1 MSNSSPRSNGQNQP
15 EFSPSHS
22 FDLSTHEDDDE
33 HAESGDYS
41 SRMKE
46 LFADEEEQSDTH
58 QNGYADSDSDESDEF
73 LYTGA
78 DADVSIG
85 YKDRL
90 RDVLGPDNED
100 DDDAVAHDVEH
111 SLITQG
117 VRLDDDEP
125 LSHEISSNE
134 LLQSSHGPGL
144 DSPKLDSLLS
154 PLNDSS
160 GLARPFLH
168 PTVSRLRSYTPQ
180 GSRVPSSSSA
190 VTQSNMLP
198 GTSPSPSH
206 FSSISR
212 VSSLSNLRTN
222 ENSDVAEGKRRQV
235 EQDVFHW
242 TELRNISHHIYS
254 SYSSKASS
262 MLGAASGSP
271 TVLAANGL
279 ICIGTDDGKICVYDF
294 KQTLKCICVN
304 TTTEKPVGA
313 VTALALSHD
322 HTYIASG
329 HSTGHIQLFDLKN
342 PQSPARLVPPTT
354 LNIVASG
361 RKEGHIEG
369 SRIVNIGFVA
379 ARHTALV
386 SADEHG
392 LSFYHSLGKVLFVE
406 APDILRI
413 LGKYPLD
420 GSVESNAPH
429 DKQMLTPTPSRSK
442 KRSRYT
448 VLGMMPLP
456 LGTTSHPT
464 DSYNIIAL
472 LTPSKLVVVGLKPS
486 PKTWFKCPRKVDGD
500 MESSSKS
507 KWRGTLCWFPS
518 VLPTESKEEGMSK
531 IANGQS
537 AATPSSPMLAYS
549 WGHLLKV
556 LRVFESKLKQTVK
569 NSRTGK
575 ASLIEI
581 GSIAY
586 EDIGKHF
593 FEEEVL
599 AMQWLNINQTVV
611 LTASTLQVFDVS
623 LLKVVESVKFDGLS
637 LVSPSLKLT
646 VSGASS
652 YSHSVGDV
660 AHSLKT
666 YKGKIFTLG
675 RQHVQVG
682 TLLTWADK
690 ILALVEEG
698 DFLNAIELTR
708 SYYLGETKGNTNGL
722 PSNMEQ
728 RRKVIG
734 QKMRDLMVAS
744 TRYAFSEDR
753 MTDETHIT
761 PDGRGVDRT
770 TLFENLVSTCCRA
783 CIALDNYDF
792 LFEDLFQNYD
802 DCGITRIYLTQL
814 ECFILDNEIRY
825 IPPRITQRLVAMH
838 DEENCPE
845 HVERII
851 WHIEPEC
858 LDINQAITLCQ
869 THHLYDA
876 LIYVYTRALR
886 DYVAPVVELLELI
899 RRVYQ
904 HRRRRMEFTRNSSSQ
919 QEDAELE
926 PLILNAYKVYPYLAN
941 VLLGLTYPSEDPLPE
956 EEALQAKKDVY
967 SFLFFGRSS
976 IWPPGEGGKLVLT
989 ADEEGGVEPTF
1000 PYVRQLLR
1008 FDAES
1013 FLHSLDLAFEDSYL
1027 NDESQDV
1034 SRLVIVRVLLE
1045 ILSSGQIS
1053 SVTATFINIFIARNV
1068 PKYPQFLHIAPSALH
1083 TILVGL
1089 AEDPDPTTR
1098 EDRQLAAEFLLSVYN
1113 PHESER
1119 ILQLFKEAGFYRI
1132 LRTWY
1137 CHDEKWI
1144 PLLSTYLEDPD
1155 LSPFDIFYNIDD
1167 VFNSSGSSSELIA
1180 FMSKMTPQ
1188 LLTKSAT
1195 NTASLLDKHA
1205 PELHDSAIESLGEDA
1220 EEERLSYLRQL
1231 LGPPE
1236 DHEEYEQPIH
1246 TTHPSHNVSKM
1257 LCNMYI
1263 TLQCKFSSKD
1273 VIRALKYLPQELPDW
1288 DKVVA
1293 TCESSEVFDAAM
1305 WTLNFRGRPM
1315 DAVAKAEAFD
1325 KLLTLRLVDTF
1336 SETNIENLMASINAV
1351 VEQLETVGRT
1361 GISICLESSQSS
1373 ANPDVP
1379 LEDIWFRL
1387 LSSQIHCVQSVSSC
1401 CSPNVLS
1408 GQQHAPED
1416 DPLLQSQYDCLNS
1429 LRSLIQETFS
1439 ALVSVSSTRAVSFPR
1454 LFSRLVNSATQSH
1467 TSTPTHYNEFRSILT
1482 SMLESYRS
1490 DGDMLIIT
1498 KHLIDRDVFDTM
1510 ADVAKQQARGWSPS
1524 TRICSACRKPVFI
1537 EGLKTSPRQ
1546 ETERIQFIVSRTGSI
1561 YHSTCSFPG
1570 T

>member
-1 MSNSSPRSNGQNQP
+1 M
-15 EFSPSHS
+15 
-22 FDLSTHEDDDE
+22 HEDDDE
-33 HAESGDYS
+33 HGESGDYA

-46 LFADEEEQSDTH
+46 LFTDEEDHSESQ
-58 QNGYADSDSDESDEF
+58 QNGHADSDSDESEDAF

-90 RDVLGPDNED
+90 RDVLGPDHNDEED
-100 DDDAVAHDVEH
+100 TDAHEVER
-111 SLITQG
+111 SLIIEG
-117 VRLDDDEP
+117 AHSDDDEP
-125 LSHEISSNE
+125 LSHEVSSSDILPE
-134 LLQSSHGPGL
+134 TGF
-144 DSPKLDSLLS
+144 DSPKSNHHLL
-154 PLNDSS
+154 PFNDSS

-180 GSRVPSSSSA
+180 GSRVPSSSSV

-212 VSSLSNLRTN
+212 MSSISNLHTN
-222 ENSDVAEGKRRQV
+222 DTSEIAEGKRKQA

-254 SYSSKASS
+254 AYSSKASS
-262 MLGAASGSP
+262 ILGAASSSP

-294 KQTLKCICVN
+294 KQTLKCICAN
-304 TTTEKPVGA
+304 TTLEKPIGA

-322 HTYIASG
+322 HTYVASG

-342 PQSPARLVPPTT
+342 PHTPARFVPPTT
-354 LNIVASG
+354 LNVVASG

-369 SRIVNIGFVA
+369 SRIVSIGFVA

-420 GSVESNAPH
+420 GPVGSTVQDRQALAP
-429 DKQMLTPTPSRSK
+429 PPSSRPK

-456 LGTTSHPT
+456 LGTSSHPT
-464 DSYNIIAL
+464 DSYNVIAL

-486 PKTWFKCPRKVDGD
+486 PKTWFKCPRKADD
-500 MESSSKS
+500 DLESSSSKS
-507 KWRGTLCWFPS
+507 KWRGMLCWFPS
-518 VLPTESKEEGMSK
+518 VIPADTKEDGT
-531 IANGQS
+531 IVNGQDTTAS
-537 AATPSSPMLAYS
+537 PSSPMLAYT
-549 WGHLLKV
+549 WGRLLKV

-575 ASLIEI
+575 TSTIEVGTI
-581 GSIAY
+581 GY
-586 EDIGKHF
+586 DDVGRHT

-599 AMQWLNINQTVV
+599 ALQWLNVNQVVV
-611 LTASTLQVFDVS
+611 LTATTLQVFDVPS
-623 LLKVVESVKFDGLS
+623 LKVVESVNFDGLS

-660 AHSLKT
+660 AHSMKT
-666 YKGKIFTLG
+666 YKGKIFILG
-675 RQHVQVG
+675 RQNVQVG

-690 ILALVEEG
+690 ILALVAEG
-698 DFLNAIELTR
+698 DFLSAIELTR
-708 SYYLGETKGNTNGL
+708 SYYLGEVTGNTNGL
-722 PSNMEQ
+722 PSKVEQ

-734 QKMRDLMVAS
+734 QKMRELMVAS

-753 MTDETHIT
+753 MTDETHVT

-783 CIALDNYDF
+783 CIALDDYDF
-792 LFEDLFQNYD
+792 LFEDLFQHYD

-814 ECFILDNEIRY
+814 ERFVLDNEIRY

-838 DEENCPE
+838 DEDNQPE

-904 HRRRRMEFTRNSSSQ
+904 HRRRRMEFARNSSSSQ
-919 QEDAELE
+919 DDAELE
-926 PLILNAYKVYPYLAN
+926 PLILNAYKIYPYLAN
-941 VLLGLTYPSEDPLPE
+941 VLLGLTYPSEAPLPE

-976 IWPPGEGGKLVLT
+976 VWPPGEGGKLVLT

-1027 NDESQDV
+1027 NESQDV
-1034 SRLVIVRVLLE
+1034 SRLIIVRVLLE
-1045 ILSSGQIS
+1045 ILSSGQLS
-1053 SVTATFINIFIARNV
+1053 PVTSTFINIFIARNV
-1068 PKYPQFLHIAPSALH
+1068 PKYPQFLPVAPSSLH
-1083 TILVGL
+1083 SILVGL

-1113 PHESER
+1113 PHDSER
-1119 ILQLFKEAGFYRI
+1119 ILQLFKDAGFYRV

-1137 CHDEKWI
+1137 RHDEKWT

-1155 LSPFDIFYNIDD
+1155 LPSFDAFYNIDE
-1167 VFNSSGSSSELIA
+1167 VLNTSGSSSELVA
-1180 FMSKMTPQ
+1180 FISKSIPQ
-1188 LLTKSAT
+1188 LLKKSPT

-1205 PELHDSAIESLGEDA
+1205 PELHESAIESLGED
-1220 EEERLSYLRQL
+1220 EEARLCYLRQL
-1231 LGPPE
+1231 LGPSE

-1246 TTHPSHNVSKM
+1246 NSHPSKGVSRP
-1257 LCNMYI
+1257 LCDMYV
-1263 TLQCKFSSKD
+1263 TLQCKFSPKD
-1273 VIRALKYLPQELPDW
+1273 VIHILKHLPSDLPDW
-1288 DKVVA
+1288 DKVFV
-1293 TCESSEVFDAAM
+1293 TCESAEVFDAAM
-1305 WTLNFRGRPM
+1305 WALSFRGRPM
-1315 DAVAKAEAFD
+1315 EAVSKAEAFD

-1336 SETNIENLMASINAV
+1336 SEVTKDLTSSVESI
-1351 VEQLETVGRT
+1351 VEQLEIIGRT
-1361 GISICLESSQSS
+1361 GISICLESSDR
-1373 ANPDVP
+1373 ANVDVP

-1387 LSSQIHCVQSVSSC
+1387 LSSQINSVQSISSC
-1401 CSPNVLS
+1401 CPSDVLS
-1408 GQQHAPED
+1408 GQQHGFTD
-1416 DPLLQSQYDCLNS
+1416 DPLLRSQYDCLNS

-1510 ADVAKQQARGWSPS
+1510 ANLTKQQARGWTPS
-1524 TRICSACRKPVFI
+1524 AQTCHVCRKSVFV
-1537 EGLKTSPRQ
+1537 GGQKALPGQ
-1546 ETERIQFIVSRTGSI
+1546 EAERIQFTISRTGSI
-1561 YHSTCSFPG
+1561 YHSSCTPSG